1 MLAWMWLGF
10 VVFASAVVVT
20 LISARRGSWG
30 VAALLVAML
39 NLLITGMNSS
49 APFRGLLDPDYVG
62 YRFGMIVARDPMPV
76 FVLAGTVMLA
86 AAAAAIVAASNR
98 FGRLMFIVAT
108 IDGLILA
115 NMVGGFMAAARAGI
129 YDFEIQF
136 GEYLTIPSNIG
147 LLVVVS
153 VLGGPLIAATFW
165 SLRRAL
171 PRVA

>member
-1 MLAWMWLGF
+1 MWLGI

-39 NLLITGMNSS
+39 NLLIAGMNSG

-62 YRFGMIVARDPMPV
+62 YRFGMIVARDPVPV
-76 FVLAGTVMLA
+76 FLLAGAVMFA
-86 AAAAAIVAASNR
+86 ACVAAIVAASNR
-98 FGRLMFIVAT
+98 FGRLMFIVAAV
-108 IDGLILA
+108 DGLILA
-115 NMVGGFMAAARAGI
+115 NAVGAFIVAARAGI

-136 GEYLTIPSNIG
+136 GEYLTIPSNVG
-147 LLVVVS
+147 LFLVIL
-153 VLGGPLIAATFW
+153 VLVGPLIAATFW

>member
-1 MLAWMWLGF
+1 
-10 VVFASAVVVT
+10 V
-20 LISARRGSWG
+20 
-30 VAALLVAML
+30 
-39 NLLITGMNSS
+39 
-49 APFRGLLDPDYVG
+49 
-62 YRFGMIVARDPMPV
+62 
-76 FVLAGTVMLA
+76 
-86 AAAAAIVAASNR
+86 
-98 FGRLMFIVAT
+98 
-108 IDGLILA
+108 
-115 NMVGGFMAAARAGI
+115 AAARAGI

>member
-1 MLAWMWLGF
+1 
-10 VVFASAVVVT
+10 
-20 LISARRGSWG
+20 
-30 VAALLVAML
+30 
-39 NLLITGMNSS
+39 
-49 APFRGLLDPDYVG
+49 
-62 YRFGMIVARDPMPV
+62 
-76 FVLAGTVMLA
+76 
-86 AAAAAIVAASNR
+86 
-98 FGRLMFIVAT
+98 
-108 IDGLILA
+108 
-115 NMVGGFMAAARAGI
+115 MVGGFVAAARAGI